1 MSSAC
6 FELTL
11 FLGFFVWLVWE
22 MGRSVSVTNNL
33 RKKNKYEPH
42 GWASLEYWCRLKM
55 DSCETTSPLGHGK
68 GADLTNSGEEKLAL
82 WAEFYRM
89 LWITML

>member
-1 MSSAC
+1 
-6 FELTL
+6 
-11 FLGFFVWLVWE
+11 

-55 DSCETTSPLGHGK
+55 DSCEMTNPLGHGK
-68 GADLTNSGEEKLAL
+68 GADPDKLWEGE
-82 WAEFYRM
+82 
-89 LWITML
+89 TGPVG